1 MKQFIR
7 NFRKQKTVGI
17 LNISGLSLGI
27 MCSVIIGLWGMNE
40 LSFDNFHNNGENIY
54 RTNLSLVLNN
64 TPTKIGS
71 SFKPLGEEAI
81 NTIPE
86 IKDMCRVAIDGN
98 IEIKIENKLYEPNRI
113 CMADS
118 NFFTYFN
125 FPLLEGNPQTVL
137 STPDGVV
144 ISKSFAERYF
154 PQKDPIGQSISFDD
168 VYFTVSGIMKNMP
181 INSHLQADAVLPFF
195 GYYKDCTWGWS
206 DVFNTYLT
214 VGTNT
219 DLDKVE
225 KALTE
230 IYDTN
235 MTSHLPDS
243 RIELQPLKDI
253 HFGSGFMNDQVIKG
267 NKPLV
272 FIFILTAAIILIIS
286 CINFINL
293 FVSTSFIRA
302 KTIGIKKAQGA
313 DKRILIYD
321 FYKETAYYVILSIII
336 GLLLAF
342 FSVPVFNQ
350 VMDVQIFI
358 DFRSVR
364 LYVFLFI
371 LFILTV
377 LIAGSFPALYMTRF
391 GIIETLREKF
401 KGKKMSTFQKSLVI
415 LQFSASVTLLIII
428 FFFNK
433 QVDYM
438 VSADMGF
445 EKENVFYIGG
455 RDNFGNNFESFRAE
469 MLQEPTIKDVTMSRS
484 PITEWRQGW
493 SIKTIGKEETVL
505 TEICRVKPNFFD
517 FFNIKFVEGYNPL
530 NTFEADSLWVGVI
543 NQTAARLMEF
553 KDPID
558 KELITHNKR
567 NTVIKGVIHD
577 AQTRSFHT
585 TVDPQVYFK
594 LTQDKYNQIYFK
606 VSGNPAKA
614 IAFVEN
620 KWKEQV
626 TDAPFEYH
634 FLDDTYKQL
643 YITETNAQKLLTY
656 AMFIS
661 FFITMVGLF
670 AISYYSLQRRV
681 KEIGIRK
688 VNGATLS
695 DLLILLNKD
704 FLIWVLISFIIACPI
719 SYFFVK
725 NWLDNFTIKTSVDL
739 WIFLLAGIF
748 SLLVALFT
756 VSYQTWKS
764 ANMNPVESLKNE

>member
-1 MKQFIR
+1 
-7 NFRKQKTVGI
+7 
-17 LNISGLSLGI
+17 
-27 MCSVIIGLWGMNE
+27 
-40 LSFDNFHNNGENIY
+40 
-54 RTNLSLVLNN
+54 
-64 TPTKIGS
+64 
-71 SFKPLGEEAI
+71 
-81 NTIPE
+81 
-86 IKDMCRVAIDGN
+86 
-98 IEIKIENKLYEPNRI
+98 
-113 CMADS
+113 
-118 NFFTYFN
+118 
-125 FPLLEGNPQTVL
+125 
-137 STPDGVV
+137 
-144 ISKSFAERYF
+144 
-154 PQKDPIGQSISFDD
+154 
-168 VYFTVSGIMKNMP
+168 MKNMP

-206 DVFNTYLT
+206 DSFNTYLT
-214 VGTNT
+214 LNSNT
-219 DLDKVE
+219 DFDKVE

-235 MTSHLPDS
+235 MTSHLPDN
-243 RIELQPLKDI
+243 RIDLQPLKDI
-253 HFGSGFMNDQVIKG
+253 HFSSGFMNDQVIKG
-267 NKPLV
+267 NKSLV
-272 FIFILTAAIILIIS
+272 LIFILTAAIILIIS
-286 CINFINL
+286 CINFTNL

-342 FSVPVFNQ
+342 LSVPVFNQ
-350 VMDVQIFI
+350 VMNTHIFI
-358 DFRSVR
+358 DFCSVK

-401 KGKKMSTFQKSLVI
+401 KGKKMSVFQKSLVI

-433 QVDYM
+433 QIDYM
-438 VSADMGF
+438 ISADMGF
-445 EKENVFYIGG
+445 DRENVFYVEG

-469 MLQEPTIKDVTMSRS
+469 MLHEPTIKDVTMSRS

-517 FFNIKFVEGYNPL
+517 FFNIKFIEGDNPL
-530 NTFEADSLWVGVI
+530 NTVEADSLWVGVV
-543 NQTAARLMEF
+543 NQTSARLLEL
-553 KDPID
+553 KNPID

-585 TVDPQVYFK
+585 TVDPQAYFK

-606 VSGNPAKA
+606 VAGNPAKA

-620 KWKEQV
+620 KWKEQI
-626 TDAPFEYH
+626 TDALFEYH

-661 FFITMVGLF
+661 FFITMIGLF
-670 AISYYSLQRRV
+670 AISYYSLQQRV

-688 VNGATLS
+688 VNGATLP
-695 DLLILLNKD
+695 DLLILLNKG
-704 FLIWVLISFIIACPI
+704 FLIRALISFIIACPV

-725 NWLDNFTIKTSVDL
+725 NWLDNFTIKTPVDL
-739 WIFLLAGIF
+739 WVFLLAGIF
-748 SLLVALFT
+748 SLFVALFT
-756 VSYQTWKS
+756 VSYQTWKT
-764 ANMNPVESLKNE
+764 ANMNPVDAIQNE